1 MRRQAII
8 GVFVGAIL
16 ALLAQEAAAQ
26 PACFTDQETGS
37 RYRLDVGG
45 ATGPSGFLLGGIVVS
60 SSGQTFPISGVAR
73 LRLEDGVAQIG
84 VTIHSS
90 DATNFPSVGQFFLN
104 PPNFNQGNGTLDSLG
119 GGFQSLTFSPAGC
132 LLP

>member
-26 PACFTDQETGS
+26 PVCFTDQNGS

-73 LRLEDGVAQIG
+73 LQQNGIAQIG

-90 DATNFPSVGQFFLN
+90 DATNFPSVGQFFLS
-104 PPNFNQGNGTLDSLG
+104 PPFNQGNGTLDSLG
-119 GGFQSLTFSPAGC
+119 GGFQSLNFSPADC